1 MKIQVQFSTNNDSF
15 EQVPVMQITRI
26 MARIKDELFNAMLDD
41 SIHLIDYPIIDI
53 NGNKIGKFT
62 IEKD

>member
-1 MKIQVQFSTNNDSF
+1 MKIQIEFSTYNASF
-15 EQVPVMQITRI
+15 EDLPVKQTIKI
-26 MARIKDELFNAMLDD
+26 MERIKEEVLNAILDD
-41 SIHLIDYPIIDI
+41 SICLVDYPIIDV